1 MSRLIDLF
9 RSKHWREL
17 RALKKKKQ
25 FGMTSLGEQHWLR
38 TYAARRYRGDG
49 AIVDLGCFLGATT
62 IALAQGL
69 ALNPKAKRKRIDA
82 YDLFLWNEVFEKW
95 SKGREV
101 EGAFTVGGSFLPEFL
116 KRTEPWRDY
125 IVVHQEDLSQTR
137 WDDGPIEFLFV
148 DAMKSPATATAIA
161 STFFPFLIPGR
172 SYLAHQDF
180 PHAYTPWVHFLAWR
194 LRHHFRWVAE
204 MPQSSLFRLE
214 KEIEPELLSKSL
226 EPRAM
231 APDEIEAAFDY
242 SLSFVSDDKKAN
254 VIAAKAMAYVGRR
267 EFNRADEIMGDS
279 RYGSAS
285 RANQFNEVKA
295 LIEEKLGLP
304 TKN

>member
-9 RSKHWREL
+9 RFKHWREL
-17 RALKKKKQ
+17 RALKKQKQ

-69 ALNPKAKRKRIDA
+69 DLNPKAKRKRIDA
-82 YDLFLWNEVFEKW
+82 YDLFVWGEGFETW
-95 SKGREV
+95 AKGREM
-101 EGAFTVGGSFLPEFL
+101 EGVLTAGASFLPEFL

-137 WDDGPIEFLFV
+137 WENGPIEFLFV
-148 DAMKSPATATAIA
+148 DAMKNPATANAIA
-161 STFFPFLIPGR
+161 STFFPDLIAGR

-180 PHAYTPWVHFLAWR
+180 PHAYTPWVHFLAYR
-194 LRHHFRWVAE
+194 LRDHFRWIEE

-214 KEIEPELLSKSL
+214 KKIEPELLGASL

-231 APDEIEAAFDY
+231 SPDEIEAAFDH

-254 VIAAKAMAYVGRR
+254 VMAAKAMAYVGRGEFGLAR
-267 EFNRADEIMGDS
+267 EIMIHSPYGPVSRADEFRS
-279 RYGSAS
+279 
-285 RANQFNEVKA
+285 VKA
-295 LIEEKLGLP
+295 LIERKLVTSDG
-304 TKN
+304 